1 MSFLDKLLEGVEVEW
16 KTLGEVAEIIRGVRV
31 TKKDLLSDGKY
42 PVVSGGTG
50 YMGYVNEYN
59 RDKNSIT
66 IAQYGTAGYVK
77 WQTEKFWANDV
88 AFTIFPIDENIFSK
102 KYLYYF
108 LMNKQ
113 EYLYSISNK
122 TAVPFSISKEA
133 ILKLQIPIPCPDNP
147 KNHSKFN
154 KK

>member
-133 ILKLQIPIPCPDNP
+133 ILKL
-147 KNHSKFN
+147 
-154 KK
+154 

>member
-77 WQTEKFWANDV
+77 WQTEKFLGKRCSIYN
-88 AFTIFPIDENIFSK
+88 FPD
-102 KYLYYF
+102 
-108 LMNKQ
+108 
-113 EYLYSISNK
+113 
-122 TAVPFSISKEA
+122 
-133 ILKLQIPIPCPDNP
+133 
-147 KNHSKFN
+147 
-154 KK
+154 